1 MNLSKFKFALKRDGI
16 IGFLNILIG
25 KLGLKFRFHTALDKR
40 KLWLVDHLF
49 KISNDKVMSGPFKGM
64 KLLKKSSWDKKIYEF
79 NPDLSSKI
87 VGCYEQEVQS
97 KIVELQKIN
106 KKKYFIN
113 FGAGEGYFALGVL
126 YSGFF
131 EQSIAFEITDESRN
145 IMIEN
150 SKINK
155 LDNRLSIK
163 YSANSSFLKDILDS
177 GKKLDDI
184 FILSDIEGAEF
195 EIFNDDNLSKLINC
209 NLIIEFHRHPI
220 DDENKK
226 FREKLNKYFKVSLL
240 STSNRSFS
248 DIPLLKELNDD
259 DRWLIASENRPY
271 LMNWFVCTPK

>member
-163 YSANSSFLKDILDS
+163 YAANSSFLKDILDS

-220 DDENKK
+220 DEENKK

-248 DIPLLKELNDD
+248 DISLLKELNDD

>member
-1 MNLSKFKFALKRDGI
+1 
-16 IGFLNILIG
+16 
-25 KLGLKFRFHTALDKR
+25 
-40 KLWLVDHLF
+40 
-49 KISNDKVMSGPFKGM
+49 
-64 KLLKKSSWDKKIYEF
+64 LLKKSSWDKKIYEF

-220 DDENKK
+220 DEENKK

-248 DIPLLKELNDD
+248 DISLLKELNDD

>member
-87 VGCYEQEVQS
+87 VGCYEQEVQN

-126 YSGFF
+126 HSGSF

-163 YSANSSFLKDILDS
+163 YAANSSFLKDILDS

-220 DDENKK
+220 DEENKK

>member
-163 YSANSSFLKDILDS
+163 YAANSSFLKDILDS

-226 FREKLNKYFKVSLL
+226 FKEKLNKYFKVSLL

>member
-163 YSANSSFLKDILDS
+163 YAANSSFLKDILDS

-220 DDENKK
+220 DEENKK

>member
-1 MNLSKFKFALKRDGI
+1 MNLSKFKFAIKRDGI
-16 IGFLNILIG
+16 IGFFNILIG

-87 VGCYEQEVQS
+87 VGCYEQEVQN

-126 YSGFF
+126 YSGSF

-163 YSANSSFLKDILDS
+163 YAANPSFLKDILDS

-195 EIFNDDNLSKLINC
+195 EIFNDDNLSKLKNC

-220 DDENKK
+220 DEENKK

-248 DIPLLKELNDD
+248 DISLLKELNDD

>member
-163 YSANSSFLKDILDS
+163 YAANSSFLKDILDS

-248 DIPLLKELNDD
+248 DISLLKELNDD

>member
-195 EIFNDDNLSKLINC
+195 EIFNDDNLSKLKNC

-220 DDENKK
+220 DEKNKK
-226 FREKLNKYFKVSLL
+226 FEEKLNKYFKVSLL
-240 STSNRSFS
+240 SMSNRSFS
-248 DIPLLKELNDD
+248 DITLLKELNDD

>member
-220 DDENKK
+220 DEENKK

>member
-220 DDENKK
+220 DEENKK

-248 DIPLLKELNDD
+248 DISLLKELNDD